1 MLPKNRRPTP
11 PGEIIKYEYMEP
23 LGLTQQQLAD
33 ALKISRVRVNEIIS
47 GKRGVTPDTAI
58 RLSLLFNTTVEFWLG
73 MQNFYVI
80 TRYNHSKLYAM
91 AVFQLSQEIA
101 DLKLQ
106 HQQRIGEAH

>member
-58 RLSLLFNTTVEFWLG
+58 RLSLLLNTTVEFWLG
-73 MQNFYVI
+73 MQMSIDLWDTY
-80 TRYNHSKLYAM
+80 HSDKEDYRMIQPLP
-91 AVFQLSQEIA
+91 
-101 DLKLQ
+101 
-106 HQQRIGEAH
+106 HGETAKEWR